1 MALKKDIMLKS
12 LGIIII
18 LLGNHLAQGQTNP
31 LKYYYSQAYEAQ
43 QAGEN
48 IRFYE
53 MIVKA
58 SEIHPYH
65 PGIQYQRAIA
75 AALNE
80 KNEDAISCLRKA
92 LLMNASF
99 ELDIDELKTLR
110 DSDDFKSLEK
120 LQAELSSIIIK
131 SDTAF
136 VLPYKQLHAETIAAG
151 EQKGVFYI
159 SGIHQRKVLRMDE
172 KGNTTEFTSAE
183 QDGLTAVLGLKVN
196 ARKNELWV
204 CSSPMPEM
212 QHYDTASKSAVFK
225 YNIKTKKLVKK
236 YQPTDTKTEYNFGD
250 LILNKKGEAFVSDS
264 RNNIIFK
271 INEAKEIL
279 EPFFSNETF
288 WNIQGITFSADEQYL
303 FISDYIKGLYRL
315 TLATKE
321 LLPITTHALVSL
333 KSIDGLH
340 WYNNSLIAVQ
350 NGITPMRVTR
360 YILNEKLDSITSVEI
375 LDRAHPAF
383 NEPTN
388 GCIVNDTFIYVANSQ
403 WSGYDEQ
410 KQQKPIDQLQDI
422 IILKAYLKAG
432 R

>member
-1 MALKKDIMLKS
+1 MMMKVTIMIKS
-12 LGIIII
+12 LCISII
-18 LLGNHLAQGQTNP
+18 LLANNLVQGQTDK
-31 LKYYYSQAYEAQ
+31 LQYYYAQAHEAQ
-43 QAGEN
+43 QAGDN
-48 IRFYE
+48 ARFYE

-58 SEIHPYH
+58 SEIHPHH
-65 PGIQYQRAIA
+65 PSILYQRGTA
-75 AALNE
+75 AALNG
-80 KNEDAISCLRKA
+80 KNEEAISYLRKA
-92 LLMNASF
+92 LLMNANF
-99 ELDIDELKTLR
+99 ELDSDELKTLR
-110 DSDDFKSLEK
+110 GIPEFKALQK
-120 LQAELSSIIIK
+120 LQIEILKPIIK

-136 VLPYKQLHAETIAAG
+136 VLPYKQLHAETITAG
-151 EQKGVFYI
+151 ERDGVFYL
-159 SGIHQRKVLRMDE
+159 SGIHQRKVLRIDP
-172 KGNTTEFTSAE
+172 KRNITEFTTAE

-196 ARKNELWV
+196 AVKNELWI

-212 QHYDTASKSAVFK
+212 QHYDTVSKSAVFK
-225 YNIKTKKLVKK
+225 YNIKSKKLIKK
-236 YQPTDTKTEYNFGD
+236 YQPTDSKTEYNFGD
-250 LILNKKGEAFVSDS
+250 LILNKKGEAFISDS

-271 INEAKEIL
+271 VNESKGNL
-279 EPFFSNETF
+279 EPFYSNETF
-288 WNIQGITFSADEQYL
+288 WNIQGITFSSDEKYL

-321 LLPITTHALVSL
+321 LLEITAHELASL

-360 YILNEKLDSITSVEI
+360 YMLNEKMDSITSFEI

-388 GCIVNDTFIYVANSQ
+388 GCIVNDAFIYVANSQ

-410 KQQKPIDQLQDI
+410 KQQKPIEQLEDI